1 VEFEFWTCSGHRHRN
16 HHFTSA
22 TPKLHRYTKT
32 PSITCHCSHQE
43 EARTPVLLREEKK
56 KLRVKRRKK
65 KREKGEI
72 REKRGKGKKKKD
84 IGKMNYLFSGNYD

>member
-1 VEFEFWTCSGHRHRN
+1 LDLQRSPASEPSFYKC
-16 HHFTSA
+16 
-22 TPKLHRYTKT
+22 YTKT

-72 REKRGKGKKKKD
+72 REKRGKGKKKR
-84 IGKMNYLFSGNYD
+84 I